1 MNNLAFFILG
11 AVLVFFF
18 LQKPPTVFVSSPR
31 YGGPFFRP
39 ARGRAPFFRPRHH
52 HH

>member
-18 LQKPPTVFVSSPR
+18 LQKPQVVYVSSPPIR

-39 ARGRAPFFRPRHH
+39 SRGRPPFFRPRP
-52 HH
+52 